1 MNAGLTITPEAV
13 SEVREGDPN
22 RLRKRLQGD
31 LDSILLTALRK
42 EPARRYSSVEAF
54 SGDLLRHLDNLP
66 VSAREDT
73 FWYRANVSTNGAT
86 SNSPSPSPQ
95 DAPILT
101 RIERKRAGCA

>member
-1 MNAGLTITPEAV
+1 VIWASREFGPCSLPAAHLVLPSGINAGLTITPEAV

-54 SGDLLRHLDNLP
+54 SGDLRRHLDNLP
-66 VSAREDT
+66 V
-73 FWYRANVSTNGAT
+73 
-86 SNSPSPSPQ
+86 
-95 DAPILT
+95 
-101 RIERKRAGCA
+101 ERS